1 MPTNTGAGGNR
12 EESRSTLGTFW
23 ILYGIIRL
31 VAAFLL
37 VIYSG
42 TATVMFGALLS
53 RVANPF
59 TLMDIFH
66 VIYVVTIVIAV
77 VGGLFGIF
85 GGLALLGGKAAG
97 RNLSLVAAFLS
108 LCDIPL
114 GTTLGIYT
122 LVIFLP

>member
-1 MPTNTGAGGNR
+1 MSTNAVAAGNR
-12 EESRSTLGTFW
+12 DGNRSTLGSLW
-23 ILYGIIRL
+23 ILYGVIRL

-42 TATVMFGALLS
+42 IATVMFGALLS
-53 RVANPF
+53 RVPNPF
-59 TLMDIFH
+59 TLMGIFH
-66 VIYVVTIVIAV
+66 VVYVVAIVIAIL
-77 VGGLFGIF
+77 GGFFGIIA
-85 GGLALLGGKAAG
+85 GLALLGGRASA
-97 RNLSLVAAFLS
+97 RTLSLVAAFLS